1 VGNLVT
7 VMAKC
12 CMPVPG
18 DPVAGYVTRGRGV
31 TIHRDDCRQVLRW
44 RRENSPRLLQVRWG
58 EKPHTTYPVS
68 VWVRAFNRRD
78 LIRDISSVLSA
89 ADSMVSDISSR
100 LDDASDEV
108 TIRLKLQVR
117 DYDQLSVLLSRLG
130 SVPNVLEAR
139 RVQES
144 NGHSG

>member
-1 VGNLVT
+1 
-7 VMAKC
+7 
-12 CMPVPG
+12 
-18 DPVAGYVTRGRGV
+18 
-31 TIHRDDCRQVLRW
+31 
-44 RRENSPRLLQVRWG
+44 
-58 EKPHTTYPVS
+58 
-68 VWVRAFNRRD
+68 
-78 LIRDISSVLSA
+78 
-89 ADSMVSDISSR
+89 MVSDISSR